1 MVHLTMQGRRD
12 VVLGYLFAGNEYMFH
27 LFVVFLFAMRPN
39 MIK

>member
-1 MVHLTMQGRRD
+1 MQGRGG

-27 LFVVFLFAMRPN
+27 LFGVLLFAMRPN